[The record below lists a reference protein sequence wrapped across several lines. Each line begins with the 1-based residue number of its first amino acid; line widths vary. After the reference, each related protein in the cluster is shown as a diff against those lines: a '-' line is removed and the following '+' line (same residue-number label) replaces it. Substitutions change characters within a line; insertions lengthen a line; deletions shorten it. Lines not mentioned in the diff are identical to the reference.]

1 MPFLVFLRANSR
13 WLCAGFLLTAFS
25 GFGQTFFIGLS
36 AGALRAEFG
45 LSHGEFGTIYMLST
59 LASALSLPWVGKS
72 LDRFAVSPVAATVM
86 ILLALFCFGMAAVS
100 AVWMLVIVIYG
111 LRLFGQG
118 MMSNTSMTAV
128 GRWFDAQRGK
138 AVSIAALGFPF
149 AEAIMPL
156 TFVTLTAT
164 IGWRASWGLAGA
176 FLLLVAM
183 PIVLWLLK
191 KDRVPQ
197 NRAEAAGSAD
207 VRHWTRAEV
216 LRDPLFWLLSAGVQ
230 APPFISTAILFHQ
243 VYLVGLRGW
252 SLELFA
258 SAFVVMAGV
267 AVVASLTLGTLIDRF
282 SARALVPFMLLPLGF
297 GCAVL
302 ASVHA
307 PVGAFIFMAFLGI
320 SNGFV
325 GTLAGAL
332 WPEIYGTRYLG
343 AVRSTVFALMVFSS
357 AAGPGVY
364 GFLIDLGVSVD
375 LQMAVMSCYCFAV
388 AAVLTLTAIRLRSR
402 NAT

>member
-1 MPFLVFLRANSR
+1 LSFLVFLRANFP

-36 AGALRAEFG
+36 AGALRSEFG

-72 LDRFAVSPVAATVM
+72 LDRFAVPPVAAVVM
-86 ILLALFCFGMAAVS
+86 ILLALFCFGMAVVS
-100 AVWMLVIVIYG
+100 AVWMLVVVIYG

-118 MMSNTSMTAV
+118 MMTNTSMTAV

-138 AVSIAALGFPF
+138 AVSVAALGFPF

-156 TFVTLTAT
+156 TFVALTAAV
-164 IGWRASWGLAGA
+164 GWRTSWALAGG
-176 FLLLVAM
+176 FLLLVAL
-183 PIVLWLLK
+183 PVVLWLLR

-197 NRAEAAGSAD
+197 NRADTAKAAD

-216 LRDPLFWLLSAGVQ
+216 LRDPVFWLLSAGIQ

-243 VYLVGLRGW
+243 VYLVELRGW
-252 SLELFA
+252 TLELFA
-258 SAFVVMAGV
+258 SAFVVMAAV
-267 AVVASLTLGTLIDRF
+267 AVIASLTLGTLIDRF
-282 SARALVPFMLLPLGF
+282 SARALVPFMLLPLGA
-297 GCAVL
+297 GCAIL
-302 ASVHA
+302 ASIHA
-307 PVGAFIFMAFLGI
+307 PLGAFLFMAFLGI

-343 AVRSTVFALMVFSS
+343 SVRSLVFSLMVFSS

-364 GFLIDLGVSVD
+364 GYLIDLGVSID
-375 LQMAVMSCYCFAV
+375 LQMAAMSIYCFAT
-388 AAVLTLTAIRLRSR
+388 AAVLSLAALRLRAR
-402 NAT
+402 NTA